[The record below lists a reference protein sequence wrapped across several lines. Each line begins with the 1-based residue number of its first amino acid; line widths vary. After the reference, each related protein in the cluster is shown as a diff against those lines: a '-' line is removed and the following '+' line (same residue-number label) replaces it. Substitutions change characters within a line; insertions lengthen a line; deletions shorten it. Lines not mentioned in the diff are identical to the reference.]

1 MTTPH
6 TLTLTLDDL
15 IHELSELRDRL
26 GTGRYDTGVLDV
38 VADPNPDSG
47 SRVELTLRF
56 DADDWE
62 EGYESG
68 RRRGE
73 KEVDDELNQIIFDL
87 RWKSIERDGFPKP
100 IDANEEGMVEWW
112 AKGEEPWTDFRE
124 RPENATHWRS
134 ILTPDTDFYR
144 KNKPLLA

>member
-6 TLTLTLDDL
+6 TLTLDDL

-38 VADPNPDSG
+38 VTDPNPDSG
-47 SRVELTLRF
+47 PRVELTPRF

-68 RRRGE
+68 FRSGM
-73 KEVDDELNQIIFDL
+73 KKMHDDLFPTIFDL
-87 RWKSIERDGFPKP
+87 RWKTLKRDGFPKP
-100 IDANEEGMVEWW
+100 IDADEEGMVEWW

-144 KNKPLLA
+144 KNKFLLA